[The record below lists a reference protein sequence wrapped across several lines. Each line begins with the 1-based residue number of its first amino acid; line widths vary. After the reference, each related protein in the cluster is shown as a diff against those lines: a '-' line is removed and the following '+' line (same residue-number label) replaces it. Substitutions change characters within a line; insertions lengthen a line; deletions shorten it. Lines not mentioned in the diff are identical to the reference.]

1 VRSLSAVSIATK
13 LRWIVFSAISMALL
27 LACAAFLA
35 YDYYTFRAART
46 KDIQTLAQVIGSNST
61 GALAFQDTRSAKE
74 VLMALRFERH
84 ITEAGLF
91 DRKRALFASYLPFGV
106 PSQSLALPQKI
117 EASYFPD
124 PHTLVVFH
132 KVLLGEEQIGTV
144 YIRYDL
150 VELSQR
156 RDNCIQMMLVV
167 AFTALGLALLLSS
180 HLQKSITG
188 PISRLAMTTRTVSK
202 TEDYSILVPRETDDE
217 IGDLIDGFNR
227 MLAQIRERDRVLQEA
242 RTTAETANHAKSEFL
257 ANMSHEIR
265 TPMNGVLG
273 MTRLALDTDLTA
285 EQREYLDTVLMS
297 ASSLLVVIND
307 ILDFSKIEAGRMEL
321 ENHPFD
327 VRECLDSSLKMLAV
341 RADEKGLE
349 LLCDVDPAIPAVM
362 RGDLSRLRQ
371 VILNLVGNA
380 IKFTSEGEIL
390 LAAQI
395 EQRHD
400 QGSMLRFTVSDTGI
414 GIPESQLAQIFEPFS
429 QADSST
435 TRKYGGTG
443 LGLTI
448 SARLVQAMGGTTTV
462 VSEVGR
468 GSRFSFTA
476 LLGDA
481 DVSAVSAEEV
491 KSLQGLLNTRVLVVD
506 DNRTNRSILEHF
518 LGRWGMRVDTAGSS
532 DEAFAALKTASQ
544 LGDPYCLMVADMPMP
559 GAGGVA
565 LIEQLRENKELSAP
579 TIGMITSAG
588 HLGDVA
594 RCRELGVAACLLK
607 PVRESE
613 LRQAALR
620 IVSGW
625 KGQSA
630 SAHSAGPEGASIQ
643 TMSSALNVLVA
654 DDNRVNQKVASR
666 LLEKRGHHV
675 TLAADGHEVLA
686 LLETQTFDLILMD
699 VQMPLMSGVDA
710 TIEIRR
716 REQKTGHHVPIYA
729 VTANAMKGDR
739 ERYVSSGMD
748 GYLSKP
754 IGVDELDQLLRECAA
769 DSDIPNNSFP
779 AISAKGLDGP

>member
-1 VRSLSAVSIATK
+1 MRLLPSVSIASR
-13 LRWIVFSAISMALL
+13 LRWIVFSAIGMALL

-46 KDIQTLAQVIGSNST
+46 KDIQTLAEVIGSNST
-61 GALAFQDTRSAKE
+61 GALTFQDTHSAKE
-74 VLMALRFERH
+74 VLEALGFERH
-84 ITEAGLF
+84 VTEAGLY
-91 DRKRALFASYLPFGV
+91 DRKRALFASYLPSGV
-106 PSQSLALPQKI
+106 PSQSLALPQNV
-117 EASYFPD
+117 EAAYFPA
-124 PHTLVVFH
+124 PHTLVVIH
-132 KVLLGEEQIGTV
+132 KILLGGEQIGTV

-150 VELSQR
+150 VELDQR
-156 RDNCIQMMLVV
+156 RDHCIQMMLVV
-167 AFTALGLALLLSS
+167 AFTALVLAVLLSS

-188 PISRLAMTTRTVSK
+188 PISRLAMTTRTVSQ
-202 TEDYSILVPRETDDE
+202 TEDYSISVPRETDDE

-242 RTTAETANHAKSEFL
+242 RMIAEAANHAKSEFL

-285 EQREYLDTVLMS
+285 EQKEYLETVLMS
-297 ASSLLVVIND
+297 ASSLLIVIND

-327 VRECLDSSLKMLAV
+327 VRECLDTSLKMLAV

-362 RGDLSRLRQ
+362 TGDLARLRQ

-380 IKFTSEGEIL
+380 IKFTSEGEVS

-400 QGSMLRFTVSDTGI
+400 RGSMLRFTISDTGI
-414 GIPESQLAQIFEPFS
+414 GIPKSQLTHIFEPFS

-448 SARLVQAMGGTTTV
+448 SARLVQGMGGTTSV

-468 GSRFSFTA
+468 GSNFSFTA
-476 LLGDA
+476 FLGDA
-481 DVSAVSAEEV
+481 DVPAIPREEV
-491 KSLQGLLNTRVLVVD
+491 ESLQALLNTKVLVVD
-506 DNRTNRSILEHF
+506 DNMTNRSILERS
-518 LGRWGMRVDTAGSS
+518 LDRWGMRVGTAASS
-532 DEAFAALKTASQ
+532 DEAFAALQTAHQ
-544 LGDPYCLMVADMPMP
+544 LGDPYRLIVADMHMP
-559 GAGGVA
+559 VAGGVA
-565 LIEQLRENKELSAP
+565 LIEQLGENKELNTP

-588 HLGDVA
+588 HPGDVA
-594 RCRELGVAACLLK
+594 LCQELSVAACLLK
-607 PVRESE
+607 PIRESE
-613 LRQAALR
+613 LRQALR
-620 IVSGW
+620 TVIGP
-625 KGQSA
+625 KGPPA
-630 SAHSAGPEGASIQ
+630 SPDSVATEGAFIQ
-643 TMSSALNVLVA
+643 TMGSALNILVA
-654 DDNRVNQKVASR
+654 DDTSINQKVASR
-666 LLEKRGHHV
+666 LLEKRGHKV
-675 TLAADGHEVLA
+675 TSAANGHEVLT
-686 LLETQTFDLILMD
+686 LLETHTFDLILMD
-699 VQMPLMSGVDA
+699 VQMPVMSGVDA

-716 REQKTGHHVPIYA
+716 RELKTGHHVLIYA

-739 ERYVSSGMD
+739 ERYLSNGMD

-754 IGVDELDQLLRECAA
+754 IRLDELHQLLRECAA
-769 DSDIPNNSFP
+769 RT
-779 AISAKGLDGP
+779 GLPIV

>member
-1 VRSLSAVSIATK
+1 VRSLASVSIATK

-46 KDIQTLAQVIGSNST
+46 KDIQTLAEVIGSNST
-61 GALAFQDTRSAKE
+61 GALTFQDTRSAKE
-74 VLMALRFERH
+74 VLEALGFERH
-84 ITEAGLF
+84 VTEAGLY
-91 DRKRALFASYLPFGV
+91 DRKRALFASYLPSGV
-106 PSQSLALPQKI
+106 QSQSLALPRNV
-117 EASYFPD
+117 EAGYFPD
-124 PHTLVVFH
+124 PHTLVVIH
-132 KVLLGEEQIGTV
+132 KILFGGEQIGTV

-150 VELSQR
+150 VELGQR
-156 RDNCIQMMLVV
+156 RDHCIQMMLVV
-167 AFTALGLALLLSS
+167 AFTALVLALLLSS

-188 PISRLAMTTRTVSK
+188 PISRLAMTTRTVSQ
-202 TEDYSILVPRETDDE
+202 TEDYSISVPRETDDE
-217 IGDLIDGFNR
+217 IGDLIDGFNG

-242 RTTAETANHAKSEFL
+242 RMIAEAANHAKSEFL

-285 EQREYLDTVLMS
+285 EQREYLETSLMS
-297 ASSLLVVIND
+297 AASLLIVIND

-349 LLCDVDPAIPAVM
+349 LLCDVDPAIPAFM
-362 RGDLSRLRQ
+362 TGDLARLRQ

-380 IKFTSEGEIL
+380 IKFTSEGEVS

-400 QGSMLRFTVSDTGI
+400 QGSMLRFTISDTGI
-414 GIPESQLAQIFEPFS
+414 GIPKNQLTHIFEPFS

-448 SARLVQAMGGTTTV
+448 SARLVQGMGGTTSV

-476 LLGDA
+476 FLGDA
-481 DVSAVSAEEV
+481 DVTDVPRDEV
-491 KSLQGLLNTRVLVVD
+491 QSQALLNTKVLVAD
-506 DNRTNRSILEHF
+506 ENRTNRSILKSI
-518 LGRWGMRVDTAGSS
+518 LGRWGMRVGTAASS
-532 DEAFAALKTASQ
+532 DEAFTALKTAHQ
-544 LGDPYCLMVADMPMP
+544 LGDPYCLLVADMHMP

-565 LIEQLRENKELSAP
+565 LLEQLRENEELNAP
-579 TIGMITSAG
+579 TIGMTTSAG

-594 RCRELGVAACLLK
+594 RCQGLSVTACLVK
-607 PVRESE
+607 PIRESE
-613 LRQAALR
+613 LHEAALR

-625 KGQSA
+625 KRPSA
-630 SAHSAGPEGASIQ
+630 SADSAVAERALIQ
-643 TMSSALNVLVA
+643 TMSSALKILVA
-654 DDNRVNQKVASR
+654 DDNRINLKVASR
-666 LLEKRGHHV
+666 LLEKRGHKV
-675 TLAADGHEVLA
+675 TLAANGHEALI

-699 VQMPLMSGVDA
+699 VQMPVMSGVDA

-716 REQKTGHHVPIYA
+716 RELKTGHHVLIYA

-754 IGVDELDQLLRECAA
+754 IRLDELDQLLRECAA
-769 DSDIPNNSFP
+769 QT
-779 AISAKGLDGP
+779 GLPIV

>member
-1 VRSLSAVSIATK
+1 MRPLAFVSIATK
-13 LRWIVFSAISMALL
+13 LRRIVFSAISMALL
-27 LACAAFLA
+27 LACLAFLA
-35 YDYYTFRAART
+35 YDYYTFRATRT
-46 KDIQTLAQVIGSNST
+46 KDIETLAEVIGFNST
-61 GALAFQDTRSAKE
+61 GALTFQDTRSAKE
-74 VLMALRFERH
+74 ALEALRFERH
-84 ITEAGLF
+84 VTEAGLY
-91 DRKRALFASYLPFGV
+91 DRKRALFASYLPAGV
-106 PSQSLALPQKI
+106 QSQSLALFKNV

-124 PHTLVVFH
+124 PRTLIVIH
-132 KVLLGEEQIGTV
+132 KILLGGEQIGSV

-150 VELSQR
+150 VELGQR
-156 RDNCIQMMLVV
+156 RDRYIQMMLVV
-167 AFTALGLALLLSS
+167 AFTALGLALLLSY

-188 PISRLAMTTRTVSK
+188 PISRLAMTTRTVSQ
-202 TEDYSILVPRETDDE
+202 TEDYSISVPMETDDE

-242 RTTAETANHAKSEFL
+242 RMIAEAANHAKSEFL

-273 MTRLALDTDLTA
+273 MTRLALDTDLNA
-285 EQREYLDTVLMS
+285 EQREYLETVLMS
-297 ASSLLVVIND
+297 ASSLLIVIDD

-321 ENHPFD
+321 ENHPFN
-327 VRECLDSSLKMLAV
+327 VRECLDSSLKMLGV
-341 RADEKGLE
+341 RADEKGLA

-362 RGDLSRLRQ
+362 KGDLSRLRQ
-371 VILNLVGNA
+371 VIVNLVGNA
-380 IKFTSEGEIL
+380 IKFTSEGEIS

-395 EQRHD
+395 EQRCN

-414 GIPESQLAQIFEPFS
+414 GIPESQLTRIFEPFS

-462 VSEVGR
+462 LSEVGR

-481 DVSAVSAEEV
+481 DLTAVPRDEV
-491 KSLQGLLNTRVLVVD
+491 QSQALLDTKVLVVD
-506 DNRTNRSILEHF
+506 ENRTNRGILERT
-518 LGRWGMRVDTAGSS
+518 LGRWGMRVGTAASS
-532 DEAFAALKTASQ
+532 DEAFTALKTAHQ
-544 LGDPYCLMVADMPMP
+544 LGDPYRLLVADMHIPA
-559 GAGGVA
+559 AGGVA
-565 LIEQLRENKELSAP
+565 LIEQLRENEELNAP
-579 TIGMITSAG
+579 AIGMINSAG

-594 RCRELGVAACLLK
+594 RCRDLGMAACLLK

-613 LRQAALR
+613 LREAALR

-625 KGQSA
+625 KTPSA
-630 SAHSAGPEGASIQ
+630 AADSAGAERPFIQ
-643 TMSSALNVLVA
+643 TVSSALNILVA
-654 DDNRVNQKVASR
+654 DDNRINVKVASR
-666 LLEKRGHHV
+666 LLEKRGHKV
-675 TLAADGHEVLA
+675 TLAANGHEVLA

-699 VQMPLMSGVDA
+699 VQMPVMSGVDA

-716 REQKTGHHVPIYA
+716 REQKTAHHVPIYA

-754 IGVDELDQLLRECAA
+754 IRVDELDQLLRECALQT
-769 DSDIPNNSFP
+769 
-779 AISAKGLDGP
+779 GLPIV